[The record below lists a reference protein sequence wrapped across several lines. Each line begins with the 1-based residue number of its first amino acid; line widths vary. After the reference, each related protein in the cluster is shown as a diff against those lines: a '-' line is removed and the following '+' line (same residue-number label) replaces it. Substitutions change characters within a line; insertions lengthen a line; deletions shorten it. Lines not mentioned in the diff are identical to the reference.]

1 MDKRQNV
8 HIRVDFAV
16 EFVVVGVVGGVVY
29 SEWRLTLVDG
39 SVVLCKASFENSFEM
54 Q

>member
-1 MDKRQNV
+1 MDRRQRV
-8 HIRVDFAV
+8 HIRVDFAIK
-16 EFVVVGVVGGVVY
+16 FVVVGVVGVVVN

-39 SVVLCKASFENSFEM
+39 SVVRCKASFENSLKL